1 MAFKLGDVI
10 IDRLQFG
17 YGAKKNGAPLYAL
30 TQLNNA
36 NIDITAD
43 TTDINDKDGNL
54 VYRKYS
60 GKKGEVTAQ
69 NAFINLAIIEA
80 LSAADAAGPVP
91 GCRNDLA
98 ELRHRCD
105 GRSRAAPARA
115 QSARRRQRARP
126 GLRGAFHAG

>member
-54 VYRKYS
+54 V
-60 GKKGEVTAQ
+60 
-69 NAFINLAIIEA
+69 
-80 LSAADAAGPVP
+80 
-91 GCRNDLA
+91 
-98 ELRHRCD
+98 
-105 GRSRAAPARA
+105 
-115 QSARRRQRARP
+115 
-126 GLRGAFHAG
+126 